1 LSHQVIL
8 ETLVARDS
16 IGTRI
21 KQILLE
27 RIVDGT
33 YKPGQRLKELQIA
46 REFHTSQS
54 PVREALRELEAV
66 GLIETK
72 YYQGSRVRSS
82 SLSELAQ
89 AYEIRAVLEEL
100 AAHTAAFAL
109 KSRTE
114 SLKKTLDK
122 AISLSKKG
130 HWRLYTRYNYLFHRS
145 VVEASQNALLL
156 QVWESLH
163 FEFRTRLSIEKTA
176 SSNRNAFHFES
187 TARDHYE
194 ILDALHSG
202 NGQRAG
208 QLLREH
214 SLRCASVIRASQS
227 DSPSAPIFAEL
238 GDTKLS
244 ELSAR

>member
-1 LSHQVIL
+1 MSHRTIPAR
-8 ETLVARDS
+8 TIPRDS

-33 YKPGQRLKELQIA
+33 YKPGERLKELQIA
-46 REFHTSQS
+46 REFHTSQA

-72 YYQGSRVRSS
+72 YYQGSRVRNSS
-82 SLSELAQ
+82 QSELEQ

-100 AAHTAAFAL
+100 AAHSAATAL
-109 KSRTE
+109 KSQTE
-114 SLKKTLDK
+114 ALKKIVDR
-122 AISLSKKG
+122 AIALSKKG
-130 HWRLYTRYNYLFHRS
+130 QWLAYSRYNYLFHRS
-145 VVEASQNALLL
+145 IVVASQNPLLL

-176 SSNRNAFHFES
+176 AIERNAFHFER

-194 ILDALHSG
+194 ILHALHCG
-202 NGQRAG
+202 KGQEAG
-208 QLLREH
+208 LLLREH
-214 SLRCASVIRASQS
+214 SLRCASILLDSQRDTSSASNGVGILE
-227 DSPSAPIFAEL
+227 A
-238 GDTKLS
+238 KL
-244 ELSAR
+244 EQMDAM